1 MIKKILLIVLVLLT
15 ALIVGIY
22 GTGNS
27 YVFKAIWYNYTDI
40 DDYKIFDN
48 RTIKHDAVLRW
59 PSGSN
64 YNSIQPDLQLRNKL
78 QKIKTNA
85 LVVIRNDSLVYEEYW
100 DEFNKKTI
108 SNSFSVAKS
117 IVSTLIGIA
126 LQDGLIK
133 SIDDPVSDY
142 LTDFNSDL
150 QKKVTIRHLLTMSS
164 GSDWDESYESLFSIV
179 TKAYYGQ
186 QLEEL
191 AKSVT
196 IIDTPG
202 TVWNYK
208 SGDTELLALVLNRVT
223 GKTLSEY
230 ASEKLWKPLNA
241 EQDALWSVDREDG
254 VEKAYCCF
262 NATARDFARI
272 GSLYLNE
279 GKWKGRIILNEKYI
293 KQALKPVMIKDEQ
306 DSLVNY
312 YGYQWWLL
320 PDRDGVYYARGIQG
334 QYIIIIPKKKCV
346 VVRLGK
352 ERGPFK
358 TFAHEEVYDLVDW
371 ILKEY

>member
-1 MIKKILLIVLVLLT
+1 LLT

-202 TVWNYK
+202 TLWNYK

-279 GKWKGRIILNEKYI
+279 GKWKGRIILNAKYI